1 MQTGYKADDPEK
13 PGKSRV
19 PMYKDNEK
27 DLNLYKVSIDML
39 KNLPKEETPRAKR
52 RLLNEAFG
60 LAKHALAMLK
70 EVGADDHD
78 YLFAYLIY
86 YSCTSGGK
94 KRTDFRIF

>member
-1 MQTGYKADDPEK
+1 MKVIQNRKNKMQTSYKPDDPEK
-13 PGKSRV
+13 PGKSRE
-19 PMYKDNEK
+19 PLYMDNEK

-70 EVGADDHD
+70 EVG
-78 YLFAYLIY
+78 
-86 YSCTSGGK
+86 
-94 KRTDFRIF
+94 